1 MPKDPVMLLS
11 FVNTQLRD
19 NYNTLEELCKSYMV
33 SEEEIT
39 NKLKT
44 INYEYN
50 SEKNQFVQSEN
61 ARPTRACQY
70 VNLVGLF
77 LHIKFCALLIY
88 LLNHYFVTSVQVFF
102 QLLQRIIVNQN
113 QNYQQKTYTTSIIQ

>member
-19 NYNTLEELCKSYMV
+19 NYNSLEELCKSYMI

-39 NKLKT
+39 NKLKS

-50 SEKNQFVQSEN
+50 NEKNQFL
-61 ARPTRACQY
+61 
-70 VNLVGLF
+70 NLFIDSLF
-77 LHIKFCALLIY
+77 MIPIG
-88 LLNHYFVTSVQVFF
+88 S
-102 QLLQRIIVNQN
+102 RII
-113 QNYQQKTYTTSIIQ
+113 T